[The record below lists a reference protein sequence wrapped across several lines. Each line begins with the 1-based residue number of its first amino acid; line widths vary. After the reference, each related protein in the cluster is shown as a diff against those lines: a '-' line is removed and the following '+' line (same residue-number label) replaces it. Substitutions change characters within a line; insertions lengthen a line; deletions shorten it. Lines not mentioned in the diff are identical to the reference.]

1 MKTLLLLTAVCM
13 LSACHTV
20 EPGHVG
26 VVTSWGATEKDTRG
40 EGFGWVGIGTDVYDL
55 SVQVQAVDFEK
66 DNHITV
72 LSRDRLRMGMD
83 LAVQYRLNAADA
95 PKVFQSFYNRSE
107 EQETYSDRLVK
118 PAVKE
123 AIRDVVSHFEAL
135 EATQKRDQLSPKI
148 LEATRARIRALLV
161 DADLPK
167 DTIQVV
173 GVQVTHI
180 ELPNKLRESIEAIQ
194 TAQNQAMQRQEEIT
208 VAKQEAERLRIEAE
222 GKAAV
227 AQIKAEQDAK
237 VRLITAKSNAEA
249 NREVARSLTPQL
261 LDLQRIEANKA
272 ILSSGSTSTIVLGGG
287 GNTNTILDLGTLTKA
302 RK

>member
-1 MKTLLLLTAVCM
+1 M
-13 LSACHTV
+13 
-20 EPGHVG
+20 
-26 VVTSWGATEKDTRG
+26 
-40 EGFGWVGIGTDVYDL
+40 
-55 SVQVQAVDFEK
+55 
-66 DNHITV
+66 
-72 LSRDRLRMGMD
+72 
-83 LAVQYRLNAADA
+83 
-95 PKVFQSFYNRSE
+95 
-107 EQETYSDRLVK
+107 
-118 PAVKE
+118 
-123 AIRDVVSHFEAL
+123 
-135 EATQKRDQLSPKI
+135 
-148 LEATRARIRALLV
+148 
-161 DADLPK
+161 
-167 DTIQVV
+167 
-173 GVQVTHI
+173 QVTHI